1 MRHQALTYTAIAL
14 LGLAGCGAPEDEPA
28 PAPADERSS
37 PPGTTPAGRE
47 AEDRRDPDGTMQ
59 ALLDHVAASNDDT
72 FEPEVQAGEGGNL
85 QLDGPLVEGRWSTA
99 GAGGMEFGQ
108 EATVAVAE
116 LRCAADGSALII
128 SVPQPEDAADA
139 AGTSEAGEPAEPD
152 TADAESVA
160 TQDSAATRAGSLI
173 TPAGTATGMFAP
185 VDGRAGWIEMRIP
198 ASEDT
203 LQGLPREGRIGIG
216 LEGEET
222 RLLPIEASL
231 LSSLEVC
238 VEPAGEPAAE
248 DDDSAAQ
255 DGEESPD
262 NEG

>member
-14 LGLAGCGAPEDEPA
+14 VGLAGCGAPEDEPA
-28 PAPADERSS
+28 PANEQSGT
-37 PPGTTPAGRE
+37 PGTTPAGRE
-47 AEDRRDPDGTMQ
+47 EEDRRDPDGTMQ

-72 FEPEVQAGEGGNL
+72 FEPEVRAGEGDNL
-85 QLDGPLVEGRWSTA
+85 QLDGPLVEGSWSTA
-99 GAGGMEFGQ
+99 GAGGMEYGQ
-108 EATVAVAE
+108 EAMVAAAE

-128 SVPQPEDAADA
+128 SVPQPEDTAEDAEAAEGD
-139 AGTSEAGEPAEPD
+139 EPAEPD
-152 TADAESVA
+152 TADAESAA
-160 TQDSAATRAGSLI
+160 TQDNAATRAGSLI
-173 TPAGTATGMFAP
+173 TPAGTVTGMFAP
-185 VDGRAGWIEMRIP
+185 VEGRAGWIEMRIP

-238 VEPAGEPAAE
+238 VEPAPDDDESAAE
-248 DDDSAAQ
+248 